1 MGPHQPTMVVGRAVR
16 RVLAGGEVLGG
27 EEQALHN
34 LQDLLIT
41 MVGDVHKKQW
51 WSMAG
56 GKGWRRAHVPGE
68 GPANTNGGGAHEHR
82 GSVGVRFQYPIWPE
96 VGRKGVVDGEV
107 DLELLRRVAA
117 RDRVDSG
124 QGKSE
129 ARPERVGR
137 LAGEERKLLGA
148 GIWTGWSGR
157 GEFRRALGGRLS
169 GREEE
174 KRVYSRKE
182 RARVGL
188 YRGASLCRKGEGEQ
202 TRGQAQV
209 DRRRRCA
216 PRACVAA
223 ARHRRLDV
231 AGRGGAS
238 RGGAGGGRSSQ
249 ARRRTRESDAGAT
262 EPQENGWQ
270 GRRGR
275 RREETEEPELEEE
288 NED

>member
-1 MGPHQPTMVVGRAVR
+1 V
-16 RVLAGGEVLGG
+16 E
-27 EEQALHN
+27 
-34 LQDLLIT
+34 
-41 MVGDVHKKQW
+41 
-51 WSMAG
+51 
-56 GKGWRRAHVPGE
+56 
-68 GPANTNGGGAHEHR
+68 
-82 GSVGVRFQYPIWPE
+82 
-96 VGRKGVVDGEV
+96 GVVDGEV
-107 DLELLRRVAA
+107 DLGLLRRVAA

-157 GEFRRALGGRLS
+157 GEFQRALGGRLS

-174 KRVYSRKE
+174 ERVNSGKE

-188 YRGASLCRKGEGEQ
+188 YRGASLCRREGEGEQ
-202 TRGQAQV
+202 KRGWAQV
-209 DRRRRCA
+209 DEQHRCA

-249 ARRRTRESDAGAT
+249 ATRRTRESGAGEV
-262 EPQENGWQ
+262 EPQENGRQ
-270 GRRGR
+270 GRRGWR
-275 RREETEEPELEEE
+275 KEEIEEPGLEEE
-288 NED
+288 DED